1 MERIQHL
8 MQAIPSGAS
17 LVASPYCSTP
27 TTLLNAL
34 GNSADKS
41 AALTLSAG
49 LLLGDLGFLDAVR
62 RDDLQF
68 RTWHASGPVRALA
81 TSGQVSYL
89 PTRASAV
96 SALISRSTDVA
107 LIRVSPPDSNGRCS
121 LGPSASYTKTLVES
135 ARIVIA
141 EIDPGFPVP
150 RGEDTW
156 VRADQIDYFM
166 DSDTPVAEY
175 IASAQSP
182 AVRQIARQVVD
193 LIPAGSNV
201 QLGIGAVAEA
211 VASELSRTGPG
222 ELRMIGL
229 GCDQM
234 TDLIESGQLVSDGR
248 PSILAAEL
256 LGTEK
261 IFSIATKS
269 PDIWLASSQ
278 TMHNPLWL
286 SALPRLISVCSAL
299 AVDLS
304 GQAASETMDGKVL
317 SGIGG
322 SADFFDGAGLSP
334 GGLRVLALPAVTA
347 KGTSRIVSSFGTGT
361 AVTLPR
367 HSVDVVVTEH
377 GVATLTGLSTVERA
391 QALANIAAPEHREE
405 LLHSAGIHPAV
416 SALSA

>member
-1 MERIQHL
+1 MDRIQHL
-8 MQAIPSGAS
+8 MQAVPRGAS

-34 GNSADKS
+34 ADCADKS
-41 AALTLSAG
+41 TGLSLSAG
-49 LLLGDLGFLDAVR
+49 LLLGDLTFLDAVR
-62 RDDLQF
+62 RGDLRF
-68 RTWHASGPVRALA
+68 STWHASGPVRALA
-81 TSGQVSYL
+81 TAGSVSYI
-89 PTRASAV
+89 PARASAV
-96 SALISRSTDVA
+96 STLISSDTDVA
-107 LIRVSPPDSNGRCS
+107 LIRVSPPDSEGRCS
-121 LGPSASYTKTLVES
+121 LGPSASYTKVLVES

-141 EIDPGFPVP
+141 EVDPGFPIP
-150 RGEDTW
+150 RGDDTW
-156 VRADQIDYFM
+156 VHKDQIHYFV

-175 IASAQSP
+175 APSAPSP
-182 AVRQIARQVVD
+182 AVRQIARHVVD

-211 VASELSRTGPG
+211 VASELARTGPG

-234 TDLIESGQLVSDGR
+234 MDLITSGQLVRDGR

-256 LGTEK
+256 LGTDR
-261 IFSIATKS
+261 IFSTATDN

-278 TMHNPLWL
+278 TIHNPQWL
-286 SALPRLISVCSAL
+286 ATLPRLVSVCSAL

-317 SGIGG
+317 AGIGG

-334 GGLRVLALPAVTA
+334 GGLRILALPAVTA
-347 KGTSRIVSSFGTGT
+347 KGTSRILSSFGPAT

-367 HSVDVVVTEH
+367 HSVDVVITEH
-377 GVATLTGLSTVERA
+377 GVAALSGLSTVERA
-391 QALANIAAPEHREE
+391 LALASIAAPEHRQE
-405 LLHSAGIHPAV
+405 LLNAAEIQAAV
-416 SALSA
+416 ATLSA